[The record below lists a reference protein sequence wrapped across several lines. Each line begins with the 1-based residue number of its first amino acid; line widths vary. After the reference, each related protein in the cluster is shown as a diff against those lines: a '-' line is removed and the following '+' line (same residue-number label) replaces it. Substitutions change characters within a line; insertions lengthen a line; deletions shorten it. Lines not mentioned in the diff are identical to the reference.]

1 MKMINK
7 QLKFKAMKTQR
18 WYQEMRKS
26 KHAIDRQFD
35 RDVDDFLLEKIGWK
49 IDSFRKGKT
58 LYIITLKTLKQ
69 CGYKGTR
76 QFLILVMRSKTL
88 ITLFF
93 EDNFRAIYS
102 KRDAK
107 SKFVLI

>member
-1 MKMINK
+1 
-7 QLKFKAMKTQR
+7 MKTKR
-18 WYQEMRKS
+18 TYQEMRKTN
-26 KHAIDRQFD
+26 HAIDRQFD
-35 RDVDDFLLEKIGWK
+35 RGVDDFLLEKVGWK
-49 IDSFRKGKT
+49 IDFFRKGKT
-58 LYIITLKTLKQ
+58 LYIISLKTLKQ

-102 KRDAK
+102 KRDAN